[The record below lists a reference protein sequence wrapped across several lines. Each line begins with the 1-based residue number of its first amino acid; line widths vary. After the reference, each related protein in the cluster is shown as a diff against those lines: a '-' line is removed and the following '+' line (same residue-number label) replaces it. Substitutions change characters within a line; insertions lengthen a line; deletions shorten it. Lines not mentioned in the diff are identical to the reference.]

1 MKGPL
6 SSLRPVY
13 WRKSPQKDNNKNTK
27 QQLQQKDITKE
38 CIPRSKA
45 SWPRGI
51 PVSVWDPS

>member
-1 MKGPL
+1 MA
-6 SSLRPVY
+6 SLLE
-13 WRKSPQKDNNKNTK
+13 KIAQNKQTNKQNNTK